1 MRDLVIAKLTEAIRM
16 TSGYGIPRC
25 FDCDDDDNITDANEL
40 GTLSDE
46 QLLEAFEATVG
57 FGG

>member
-16 TSGYGIPRC
+16 TGGYGIPRC
-25 FDCDDDDNITDANEL
+25 FDCDDEDTIADPIEL
-40 GTLSDE
+40 DTMSDE
-46 QLLEAFEATVG
+46 QLLEVFEATVG

>member
-1 MRDLVIAKLTEAIRM
+1 MRDLVIAKLAEAIRM

-25 FDCDDDDNITDANEL
+25 FDCDDNDTITDASEL
-40 GTLSDE
+40 DTLTDE

>member
-16 TSGYGIPRC
+16 TGGYGIPRC
-25 FDCDDDDNITDANEL
+25 FDCDDNTIADPIEL
-40 GTLSDE
+40 DTMSDE
-46 QLLEAFEATVG
+46 QLLEVFEATVG

>member
-1 MRDLVIAKLTEAIRM
+1 MRDLVIAKLAEHIRM
-16 TSGYGIPRC
+16 SGLGIPRY
-25 FDCDDDDNITDANEL
+25 FDCDDDDTITDPAEL
-40 GTLSDE
+40 DTMSDE

>member
-16 TSGYGIPRC
+16 TGGYGIPRC
-25 FDCDDDDNITDANEL
+25 FDGDEDDTIADPAELAAMTDEA
-40 GTLSDE
+40 
-46 QLLEAFEATVG
+46 LLEAFEATIG